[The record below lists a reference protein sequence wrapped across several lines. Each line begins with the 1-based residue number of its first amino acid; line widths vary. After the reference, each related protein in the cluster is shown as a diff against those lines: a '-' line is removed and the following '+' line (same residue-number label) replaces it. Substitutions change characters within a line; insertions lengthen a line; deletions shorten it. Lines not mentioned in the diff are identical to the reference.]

1 MDQSISP
8 PILSIYELAKV
19 VSIVTEAVS
28 RTQDGKLFG
37 NLLTGD
43 HPIIEAIRLI
53 KERKI
58 PFVIS
63 RVLLPEDPETV
74 EFIDLQQMSVNDAY
88 LDEMALYIKTNT
100 IDTKLP
106 AAEELSDLIDVFSH
120 AQELVVAS
128 ELTDKKEL

>member
-1 MDQSISP
+1 M
-8 PILSIYELAKV
+8 
-19 VSIVTEAVS
+19 
-28 RTQDGKLFG
+28 
-37 NLLTGD
+37 
-43 HPIIEAIRLI
+43 
-53 KERKI
+53 
-58 PFVIS
+58 IS